1 MKAIRLH
8 DYGTPESL
16 VIEDVP
22 VPEIKGNE
30 VLVKVHA
37 ASVNPIDWK
46 KGSGAM
52 KEIFPVHFPW
62 IPGEDFAGTIA
73 AIGKEV
79 HDFKVGDEVYGDT
92 GHGGAYAEYVAVKPG
107 IIAKKPTA
115 LSFSE
120 AASVPVV
127 AETAWQGLFKYAKLE
142 KGQTILIHGGAGA
155 VGAYAVQ
162 FAHLIGAKVFVTAS
176 ATDQDFLK
184 SIGADQVLDYKT
196 TRFEE
201 ELSDIDVVFDL
212 VGGDNQLRSF
222 KVMKPGGILVASTQP
237 IDEEQAV
244 RHQVTGVFMD
254 MKPSREGLNRIAE
267 LLDNGELRTTIANT
281 YPLEQASSGWNDI
294 AGRHS
299 NPAASTVPKEK
310 SRNGKTV
317 LQVI

>member
-16 VIEDVP
+16 VMEDVP
-22 VPEIKGNE
+22 VPEIKDNE

-52 KEIFPVHFPW
+52 KAFFPVHFPW

-73 AIGKEV
+73 AVGKAV
-79 HDFKVGDEVYGDT
+79 NDFKIGDEIYGDT
-92 GHGGAYAEYVAVKPG
+92 GHGGAYAEYVAVKTT
-107 IIAKKPTA
+107 IIAKKPA
-115 LSFSE
+115 SLSFTE

-162 FAHLIGAKVFVTAS
+162 FAHHAGAKVIVTA
-176 ATDQDFLK
+176 AAADQDFLK

-196 TRFEE
+196 IRFEE
-201 ELSDIDVVFDL
+201 VLNNIDVVFDL
-212 VGGDNQLRSF
+212 VGGDNQIRSF
-222 KVMKPGGILVASTQP
+222 QVMKPGGILVASTQP
-237 IDEEQAV
+237 IDEAAAAK
-244 RHQVTGVFMD
+244 HQVTGIFMD
-254 MKPSREGLNRIAE
+254 MKPSTAGLDRITE
-267 LLDNGELRTTIANT
+267 LLETNAVRTSIANI
-281 YPLEQASSGWNDI
+281 YPLAQATAGWNDI
-294 AGRHS
+294 ASRHS
-299 NPAASTVPKEK
+299 KETTAVKEK
-310 SRNGKTV
+310 SKNGKTV

>member
-16 VIEDVP
+16 VTEEVP
-22 VPEIKGNE
+22 VPEIKDNE

-52 KEIFPVHFPW
+52 KAFFPVHFPW

-73 AIGKEV
+73 ATGKEV

-92 GHGGAYAEYVAVKPG
+92 GHGGAYAEYVAVKTD
-107 IIAKKPTA
+107 IIAKKPGS
-115 LSFSE
+115 LSFTE

-142 KGQTILIHGGAGA
+142 KGQSILIHGGAGA

-162 FAHLIGAKVFVTAS
+162 FARHAGAKVIVTAS
-176 ATDQDFLK
+176 AADEEFLK

-196 TRFEE
+196 THFEE
-201 ELSDIDVVFDL
+201 VLSDVDVVFDL
-212 VGGDNQLRSF
+212 VGGDNQLKSF
-222 KVMKPGGILVASTQP
+222 QVMKPGGILVASTQP
-237 IDEEQAV
+237 IDEAAAAK
-244 RHQVTGVFMD
+244 HQVTGVFMD
-254 MKPSREGLNRIAE
+254 MKPSTAGLNRITE
-267 LLDNGELRTTIANT
+267 LLDAGKVRTSIANI
-281 YPLEQASSGWNDI
+281 YPLEQAVAGWNDI
-294 AGRHS
+294 ASRHS
-299 NPAASTVPKEK
+299 KAGAAPKEK
-310 SRNGKTV
+310 SKNGKTV